1 MDELELPLKTR
12 LNLETG
18 RITWQE
24 LGLFFAR
31 GRILQVAA
39 SMDLIEV
46 ASALANDEAEQVAT
60 WLNTQQLQV
69 LPDATAKEWAAD
81 DMNLWA
87 VVVAPWVVV
96 QKRPDA

>member
-1 MDELELPLKTR
+1 MDELELPLETR

-24 LGLFFAR
+24 LGFFFAR

-39 SMDLIEV
+39 SLDLIEV
-46 ASALANDEAEQVAT
+46 ASALAKDEAQQVAH
-60 WLNTQQLQV
+60 WLDAQQVRV

-81 DMNLWA
+81 DTNLWA
-87 VVVAPWVVV
+87 VVVAPWVIV
-96 QKRPDA
+96 QQRREA

>member
-24 LGLFFAR
+24 LGFFFAR
-31 GRILQVAA
+31 GRVLQVATDL
-39 SMDLIEV
+39 DLIEV
-46 ASALANDEAEQVAT
+46 ASALANDEAQQVST
-60 WLNTQQLQV
+60 WLKTQQISV
-69 LPDATAKEWAAD
+69 LSDLTAKAWAAD
-81 DMNLWA
+81 DQRLWA

-96 QKRPDA
+96 QQRA